1 MRRLLRIAD
10 LVVAIESDG
19 RAWDFAPD
27 SAHRFFEVAEGD
39 RDAVIRVHWFPAPP
53 RPPGEEVW
61 TITNVSPEL
70 PPSCQLYRD
79 SLGMWT
85 IQVHGPPPGP
95 FRRRVAVFRP
105 DFAEADLYVEL
116 GEQEPEPVVPY
127 PAGPPLDRAWFVH
140 RLAQSGGL
148 VVHGCGVVD
157 EGRGYLFVGS
167 SGAGKSTLARLWL
180 AQPGVKVLGEDNLAL
195 RSKGSRFWAYG
206 TPWIG
211 ESRSFSPTGT
221 PIHAIFFLY
230 HAPGNALHPLP
241 LERAVERLLAHSFLP
256 TYDPEAASRGLD
268 FCLSLLGEVPAYTFG
283 FLPDDSAVRFIR
295 EKQEGG

>member
-1 MRRLLRIAD
+1 MRRLLQIAD
-10 LVVAIESDG
+10 LVVAVESDG
-19 RAWDFAPD
+19 RPWDFAPD
-27 SAHRFFEVAEGD
+27 SAHRSFEVAEGD
-39 RDAVIRVHWFPAPP
+39 PDTVIRVHWSPVPP

-61 TITNVSPEL
+61 TITNVSSEL

-79 SLGMWT
+79 GPGMWT
-85 IQVHGPPPGP
+85 IQVHDPPHGP

-116 GEQEPEPVVPY
+116 GDREPDPVVPY
-127 PAGPPLDRAWFVH
+127 PVGPPLDRAWFAH

-167 SGAGKSTLARLWL
+167 SGTGKTTLARLWS
-180 AQPGVKVLGEDNLAL
+180 AQPGGMVLGEDNLAL
-195 RSKGSRFWAYG
+195 RPKGLRFWAYG

-221 PIHAIFFLY
+221 PIHAIFFLH
-230 HAPGNALHPLP
+230 HAPENALQALP

-256 TYDPEAASRGLD
+256 TYDPQAASRGLD
-268 FCLSLLGEVPAYTFG
+268 FCLSLLGEVPAHSFG
-283 FLPDDSAVRFIR
+283 FRPDDSAVQFIR
-295 EKQEGG
+295 ESQGRG